1 MKFTTKQLA
10 QTALLLAL
18 CIASQFFKN
27 LSVYITGP
35 IVNTIIIIAVLSVGL
50 FSGIIISV
58 IAPVTAFL
66 ITASPII
73 AAIPAIMP
81 VIMIGNCILA
91 IFVWLF
97 DSKIHFKLSLPV
109 GMIIGSVVKSVFMAV
124 LIINVLFS
132 MFGDALND
140 KQLAMGRTTFS
151 TVQLVT
157 ALIGSVLAYL
167 IWIPLKKYLKNEN
180 K

>member
-1 MKFTTKQLA
+1 MKITTKQLA
-10 QTALLLAL
+10 QTGLLLAL

-35 IVNTIIIIAVLSVGL
+35 IVNTIIIIAVLAVGL

-58 IAPVTAFL
+58 IAPITAYL

-73 AAIPAIMP
+73 TAIPAVMP
-81 VIMIGNCILA
+81 MIMIGNCILA
-91 IFVWLF
+91 VFVWLF
-97 DSKIHFKLSLPV
+97 DKKIHFKLSLPV
-109 GMIIGSVVKSVFMAV
+109 GMIVGSLIKSAFMAV
-124 LIINVLFS
+124 AIINVLFTF
-132 MFGDALND
+132 FGGALNE

-151 TVQLVT
+151 TVQLFT